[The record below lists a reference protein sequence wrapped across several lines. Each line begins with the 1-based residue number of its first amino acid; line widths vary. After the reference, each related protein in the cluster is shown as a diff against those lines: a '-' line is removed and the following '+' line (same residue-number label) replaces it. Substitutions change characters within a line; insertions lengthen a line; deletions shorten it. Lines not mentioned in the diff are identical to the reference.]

1 MVVGVISSDD
11 GRVIVEACFEL
22 FGVVEAVGA
31 AGIVKLVRVVGVI
44 MVMIEA
50 SDRM

>member
-1 MVVGVISSDD
+1 MAVRVISSDD
-11 GRVIVEACFEL
+11 GRVIVEAYFKL
-22 FGVVEAVGA
+22 FGLVEAVGA

-44 MVMIEA
+44 MVVIEA

>member
-1 MVVGVISSDD
+1 MAVRVISSD
-11 GRVIVEACFEL
+11 GRVIVEAYFKL

-31 AGIVKLVRVVGVI
+31 VGIVKLVRVVGMI
-44 MVMIEA
+44 MVVIEA